1 MLLKASCFNKYIETH
16 EGLSALKYGGG
27 IKYFYS
33 IPTLIS
39 SDKIR
44 FLFKQLQMKMACVG
58 STSREVVMWNCKVQ
72 NHQHSQIRAAASFLS
87 IKLFSF
93 EGKCP

>member
-16 EGLSALKYGGG
+16 DGLSALKYGGG

-44 FLFKQLQMKMACVG
+44 FLFQAITDEDGVRRVDLTRGCNV
-58 STSREVVMWNCKVQ
+58 E
-72 NHQHSQIRAAASFLS
+72 L
-87 IKLFSF
+87 
-93 EGKCP
+93 

>member
-1 MLLKASCFNKYIETH
+1 MH
-16 EGLSALKYGGG
+16 DGLSALKYGGG

-44 FLFKQLQMKMACVG
+44 FLFQAITDEDGVRRVDLTRGCNV
-58 STSREVVMWNCKVQ
+58 E
-72 NHQHSQIRAAASFLS
+72 L
-87 IKLFSF
+87 
-93 EGKCP
+93 